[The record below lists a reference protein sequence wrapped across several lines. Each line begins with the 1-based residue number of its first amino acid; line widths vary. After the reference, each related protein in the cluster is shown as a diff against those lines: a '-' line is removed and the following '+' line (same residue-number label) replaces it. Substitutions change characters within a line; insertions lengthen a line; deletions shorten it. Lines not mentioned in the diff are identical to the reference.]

1 MYDATNRQKTLKM
14 TMTAVFIAILLLE
27 AFIPNIGY
35 ITIFPGMPAVT
46 TIPLTVA
53 IYACLMGPKAG
64 ATFGLV
70 WGLTSLFRAY
80 TAPNGLVTILLFQ
93 NPLICLVP
101 RILSG
106 YLAGLVG
113 KLPLKKKSLAYC
125 LSGITASVTNTLFVI
140 LLSALWYGNNSHQ
153 LLVALG
159 KNSGNLLAVLFVA
172 LGANCLLESAFS
184 GIVTPV
190 IASAVNKR
198 LARR

>member
-1 MYDATNRQKTLKM
+1 MATSRFSGDAGRDDHPLDRGHLRLPDGAKSRRHFRPGLG
-14 TMTAVFIAILLLE
+14 
-27 AFIPNIGY
+27 PNQ
-35 ITIFPGMPAVT
+35 
-46 TIPLTVA
+46 PLSGL
-53 IYACLMGPKAG
+53 YGPKWPGHHLA
-64 ATFGLV
+64 
-70 WGLTSLFRAY
+70 
-80 TAPNGLVTILLFQ
+80 
-93 NPLICLVP
+93 
-101 RILSG
+101 LS
-106 YLAGLVG
+106 
-113 KLPLKKKSLAYC
+113 KSPDLPSAADFERVFSWSSWQIALKEKSLAYC